1 MDFILNALGGYSII
15 AIIYAIVMFLFPF
28 AVWQKMNSIIE
39 ELKKQNENIEKI
51 EDKIK
56 TIEYI
61 KKQEHIKNNPE
72 TDD

>member
-1 MDFILNALGGYSII
+1 MDFILDFIGAYSII

-28 AVWQKMNSIIE
+28 VIWQKMNNIIE

-51 EDKIK
+51 EDKIE

-61 KKQEHIKNNPE
+61 KKKEHIKNNPE